1 MKKISVLILL
11 NIAAAAAIGIMA
23 GLLYKFY
30 GNSGSERLRSRIEAA
45 VDSVDARIGIAAILP
60 DGEEIEVTG
69 GLMAGLGEDS
79 SDRFPMLSVFKFHQA
94 LAVCGRLRD
103 AGTPL
108 SDEISV
114 NETQLPEGT
123 WSPLRDE
130 FPLGGEFSWAELLEY
145 TLVYSDNNACDILF
159 GLTGGPSWTDSYIRT
174 LGLNDFNI
182 ECTEKMMHENPADCM
197 KNWCTPLSAA
207 MLLEKFYDNRDADEY
222 SRFIWNTM
230 SGCRTGAGR
239 IPKYIREQSA
249 VIVHKTG
256 TGDMTADGRIMA
268 ANDIGT
274 VVLPDGRHFSLTVF
288 ITAAGCSMEECEETI
303 AVIARIVMEYVM
315 KS

>member
-130 FPLGGEFSWAELLEY
+130 FPLGGERIFL
-145 TLVYSDNNACDILF
+145 
-159 GLTGGPSWTDSYIRT
+159 GRT
-174 LGLNDFNI
+174 
-182 ECTEKMMHENPADCM
+182 
-197 KNWCTPLSAA
+197 
-207 MLLEKFYDNRDADEY
+207 
-222 SRFIWNTM
+222 
-230 SGCRTGAGR
+230 SGIYPGV
-239 IPKYIREQSA
+239 Q
-249 VIVHKTG
+249 
-256 TGDMTADGRIMA
+256 
-268 ANDIGT
+268 
-274 VVLPDGRHFSLTVF
+274 
-288 ITAAGCSMEECEETI
+288 
-303 AVIARIVMEYVM
+303 
-315 KS
+315 